1 MPILVSLQ
9 KTSSQPYIQ
18 MRISSALE
26 CQ

>member
-9 KTSSQPYIQ
+9 RTSSQPYIQ